1 MGYRLTLVMT
11 KQFTPAICDLD
22 GKPITTEESYKLDIS
37 KTNSIK
43 GQFIKGKNKMDLC
56 HDCFMKFVKAGYQP
70 EWITMSKN
78 QETGKWETR

>member
-1 MGYRLTLVMT
+1 MT

-37 KTNSIK
+37 KSNSVK

-56 HDCFMKFVKAGYQP
+56 HECFMKFVKAGYQP
-70 EWITMSKN
+70 EWITMVKN
-78 QETGKWETR
+78 QNKADTENYGKWETK